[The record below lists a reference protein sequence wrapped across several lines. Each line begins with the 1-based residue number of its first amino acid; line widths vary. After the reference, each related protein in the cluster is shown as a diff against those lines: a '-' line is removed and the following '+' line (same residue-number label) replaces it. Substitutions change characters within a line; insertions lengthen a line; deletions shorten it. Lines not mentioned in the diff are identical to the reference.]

1 MKQNH
6 FRNFSLGRR
15 AGDTCANVVER
26 RHGRTKRRWFL
37 ISIGYCVIAWIVSSA
52 TAAGP
57 RSPSWVQLSPAT
69 SPPPRSYLAM
79 TYDPAGGKVIMFGG
93 FDGTGYLNDTWTF
106 DGTSWSRVQTPL
118 SPPARA
124 ASQMAYDA
132 VIQRVVL
139 FGGYNG
145 RYLGDTWLWDGKT
158 SRWTRATPA
167 HHPTAVTSPMLFTDP
182 NGRVDVYGGFDG
194 RFYQNSMWQWTGSD
208 WNQLSLP
215 MVPYARASA
224 ADGVK
229 GATGEVGLFGGL
241 AAINPVNTW

>member
-1 MKQNH
+1 M
-6 FRNFSLGRR
+6 
-15 AGDTCANVVER
+15 
-26 RHGRTKRRWFL
+26 
-37 ISIGYCVIAWIVSSA
+37 
-52 TAAGP
+52 
-57 RSPSWVQLSPAT
+57 
-69 SPPPRSYLAM
+69 
-79 TYDPAGGKVIMFGG
+79 
-93 FDGTGYLNDTWTF
+93 
-106 DGTSWSRVQTPL
+106 QTPL

-132 VIQRVVL
+132 VIQKVVL

-224 ADGVK
+224 AVGVN
-229 GATGEVGLFGGL
+229 GVTGEVVLFGGL
-241 AAINPVNTW
+241 AAINPVNTWTYDGTSWTLQFPRTQPPWIYAGSAAFDPNLKAVVLFGGGSGGIDQNTTWEWIQNPTWEGTGFSWKQVVTTKSPPAREGAGMAYDPTLGHDIIFGGQNSEVPLGDTWELIP